1 MQRSKGN
8 ILGRSDHIWY
18 IVSNPRAHTNV
29 EVGYDKYDNIQ
40 VMNVGLLILCA
51 HESWVADNTN
61 QNFLK
66 RNCSNSCVNN
76 L

>member
-1 MQRSKGN
+1 MQRSKRN
-8 ILGRSDHIWY
+8 ILGRSDDIWY

-40 VMNVGLLILCA
+40 VMNAGLIILSA
-51 HESWVADNTN
+51 HESWVENNTSRN
-61 QNFLK
+61 YLK
-66 RNCSNSCVNN
+66 RNCSNSCLNN

>member
-29 EVGYDKYDNIQ
+29 ELGYDKYDNIQ
-40 VMNVGLLILCA
+40 EMNVGLLIF
-51 HESWVADNTN
+51 VRT
-61 QNFLK
+61 
-66 RNCSNSCVNN
+66 
-76 L
+76 